1 VGGHS
6 EPWLALPLTT
16 WDGHRDRGGGSF
28 VIVGQPDSSDAA
40 PPSPEPVVVP
50 PTDPSPTDPIG
61 SPVVPPRHRWGLWSY
76 VGVEV
81 LFLAASFA
89 IGWFLIGPEGPTAL
103 GVILGLS
110 VPTILAAGTALLITR
125 WRGNGPAIDL
135 GLRWSARDVGIGLL
149 FGFGG
154 LLLSVPASLVF
165 VAVVGEDNATTAV
178 GQAFDGIEVGWPVA
192 LLVFLLVAFVAPVCE
207 EIVYR
212 GLLWGAV
219 TKHGANRWVA
229 FAITTVLFAVA
240 HLELTR
246 TPLLLV
252 VAIPIGLARVFTN
265 RLPASI
271 VAHQVNNLVPALAL
285 ALALTGGVPLS

>member
-1 VGGHS
+1 M
-6 EPWLALPLTT
+6 
-16 WDGHRDRGGGSF
+16 
-28 VIVGQPDSSDAA
+28 IVGQPDSSDAA
-40 PPSPEPVVVP
+40 PPSGEQAAVVP
-50 PTDPSPTDPIG
+50 PSDLVHADPTPTDPLG
-61 SPVVPPRHRWGLWSY
+61 HPPVEAEPPRHRWGLWSY

-81 LFLAASFA
+81 LFLSVSFA
-89 IGWFLIGPEGPTAL
+89 IGFLVVGAEGPTAA

-110 VPTILAAGTALLITR
+110 IPTILAAGTAMLITR
-125 WRGNGPAIDL
+125 WRGNGPVVDL

-154 LLLSVPASLVF
+154 LILSIPASLVF
-165 VAVVGEDNATTAV
+165 VSVVGEENATTAV

-192 LLVFLLVAFVAPVCE
+192 LVVFLLVAFVAPVCE

-240 HLELTR
+240 HLEITR

-285 ALALTGGVPLS
+285 ALALTGGVPLP

>member
-1 VGGHS
+1 M
-6 EPWLALPLTT
+6 
-16 WDGHRDRGGGSF
+16 
-28 VIVGQPDSSDAA
+28 IVGQPDSSDPRLVEPAA
-40 PPSPEPVVVP
+40 GPDGAPAGPPPGERAVEA
-50 PTDPSPTDPIG
+50 
-61 SPVVPPRHRWGLWSY
+61 PPRHRWGLWSY
-76 VGVEV
+76 VGVEI
-81 LFLAASFA
+81 LFLASSFA
-89 IGWFLIGPEGPTAL
+89 IGWFLIGPDGPTAL
-103 GVILGLS
+103 AVILGLS
-110 VPTILAAGTALLITR
+110 IPTILAAGTAVLITR
-125 WRGNGPAIDL
+125 WRGNGPAVDL
-135 GLRWSARDVGIGLL
+135 GLRWSAADVGRGLL

-154 LLLSVPASLVF
+154 LLLSIPASLVY
-165 VAVVGEDNATTAV
+165 VAVVGEENATTAV

-192 LLVFLLVAFVAPVCE
+192 LLVFLLVAFVAPICE

-252 VAIPIGLARVFTN
+252 VAIPIGLARVFTG

-285 ALALTGGVPLS
+285 ALALTGGVPLG

>member
-1 VGGHS
+1 MTHP
-6 EPWLALPLTT
+6 ELPDPPT
-16 WDGHRDRGGGSF
+16 
-28 VIVGQPDSSDAA
+28 VPVVEQPPSDASA
-40 PPSPEPVVVP
+40 PDP
-50 PTDPSPTDPIG
+50 PP
-61 SPVVPPRHRWGLWSY
+61 HRWGLWSY
-76 VGVEV
+76 VVIEV
-81 LFLAASFA
+81 LFLAVSFA
-89 IGWFLIGPEGPTAL
+89 IGWLLIGPEGPTAL
-103 GVILGLS
+103 AVILGLS
-110 VPTILAAGTALLITR
+110 VPTVLAAGAALLVTR
-125 WRGNGPAIDL
+125 IRGNGPRIDL
-135 GLRWSARDVGIGLL
+135 GLHWTSRDVGIGLL

-154 LLLSVPASLVF
+154 LVLSIPASLVF
-165 VAVVGEDNATTAV
+165 VAVVGEENATTAV

-192 LLVFLLVAFVAPVCE
+192 LLVFVLVAFVAPLCE

-252 VAIPIGLARVFTN
+252 VALPIGLARVFTG

-271 VAHQVNNLVPALAL
+271 VAHQVNNLVPALGL
-285 ALALTGGVPLS
+285 ALALTGGIPLGA